1 MNNLLLVG
9 FVFTIMIIYYR
20 KTFII
25 KTFSNTQS
33 WDKDLS
39 DQIMNDLQ
47 VDKLTKISII
57 PPLDNNSYKRK
68 KEIKYICY
76 LQKLYN
82 TEENKQ
88 KTILE
93 KKLTHTIEYIDD
105 KTILNSSQYNN
116 LYYFIKYSLNPL
128 IISIKNYFDT
138 VRPSFLGS
146 CVNETLFL
154 EGNPGHPSYPSGHS
168 FQSHFIA
175 YLLINYVNVIDHP
188 EKSKLIK
195 QYLQRANDVSVRREI
210 AGVHYK
216 SDTNYGKLLA
226 LEISDILFNE
236 TIDVLNDK
244 IYIHNKK
251 WEQILS

>member
-1 MNNLLLVG
+1 
-9 FVFTIMIIYYR
+9 MIT
-20 KTFII
+20 KMFKI
-25 KTFSNTQS
+25 K
-33 WDKDLS
+33 
-39 DQIMNDLQ
+39 
-47 VDKLTKISII
+47 
-57 PPLDNNSYKRK
+57 
-68 KEIKYICY
+68 
-76 LQKLYN
+76 
-82 TEENKQ
+82 
-88 KTILE
+88 
-93 KKLTHTIEYIDD
+93 
-105 KTILNSSQYNN
+105 
-116 LYYFIKYSLNPL
+116 
-128 IISIKNYFDT
+128 
-138 VRPSFLGS
+138 
-146 CVNETLFL
+146 
-154 EGNPGHPSYPSGHS
+154 
-168 FQSHFIA
+168 FIA